1 MNKVAIMFVSALFCC
16 GVMLLVSC
24 GGSSSGN
31 KGYLMPALS
40 VNDYCG
46 DFSDTRADY
55 GYLMPAQGLFLKM
68 NVFGKDSYVI
78 SVYTYEEEG
87 DNLKCTPGHTV
98 LVSPKGG
105 NVQIDIKESSPR
117 NTPSF
122 TFVPTPNCEQSDYVA
137 TEQVARRY
145 YYLCGSEEVR
155 QQFEAILADA
165 RYVQLK
171 ELVFSYPEK

>member
-1 MNKVAIMFVSALFCC
+1 MNKVAIMFASALFC
-16 GVMLLVSC
+16 GVMSLVSC
-24 GGSSSGN
+24 GGSSAES

-55 GYLMPAQGLFLKM
+55 GYLMPEQGLFLKM
-68 NVFGKDSYVI
+68 NVFGTDSYVI

-87 DNLKCTPGHTV
+87 ENLKCTPVHTV

-105 NVQIDIKESSPR
+105 DVQIDIKESRS
-117 NTPSF
+117 TPPF
-122 TFVPTPNCEQSDYVA
+122 VFVPTPGCEQSDYVA
-137 TEQVARRY
+137 TEQVARSY

-171 ELVFSYPEK
+171 ELVFSYLEK